1 MNPHPN
7 PAWRWRQS
15 VLDAK
20 AKAEADAKGVVTG
33 GQENREFDLLLS
45 SLDNDLRRLGTLPK
59 GSARNKVKAE
69 ELIPQYLPHL
79 DKYLASGDKYANPV
93 LVEVMIWSFDVG
105 NLDFALRLAKVAAE
119 QKQQLPER
127 FTRRDIATFAADA
140 TLEWAKGQMQLKL
153 PIEPHFGEVLALL
166 ETDWQVHDE
175 IKVKYLRLKAD
186 MLKDSEP
193 ATALAIC
200 RHILTL
206 DPGAQL
212 KTLIERLEKTVA
224 KQVPSSAAAHS

>member
-1 MNPHPN
+1 MNQHPN
-7 PAWRWRQS
+7 PAWRHRQS

-20 AKAEADAKGVVTG
+20 AKAEAEAKGVATG
-33 GQENREFDLLLS
+33 GKENREFDLLLT

-140 TLEWAKGQMQLKL
+140 TLEWAKGQMQLKQA
-153 PIEPHFGEVLALL
+153 IEPHFGDVLYLL

-175 IKVKYLRLKAD
+175 IKVKFLRLKAD
-186 MLKDSEP
+186 TLEASEP

-200 RHILTL
+200 RHILSL

-212 KTLIERLEKTVA
+212 KTFMVRLEKAAA
-224 KQVPSSAAAHS
+224 KQTPPHPAAGA